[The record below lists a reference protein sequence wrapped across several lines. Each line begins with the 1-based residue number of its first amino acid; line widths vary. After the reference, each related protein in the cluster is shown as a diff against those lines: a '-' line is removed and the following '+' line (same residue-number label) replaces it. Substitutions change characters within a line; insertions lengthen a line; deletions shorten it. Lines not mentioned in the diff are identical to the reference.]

1 MARDA
6 THTRNGVAQVI
17 GDFEQFWIEEG
28 HEADGREQAA
38 HAQAER
44 AHRGDPRRN
53 ADAGRGQG
61 DPHDARGVGVEG
73 DQPTRQE
80 PADGKLGIG
89 QEVHIVAVKQ
99 VETDA
104 RERLQTLELDGE
116 LHPLALAGIPG
127 VAHHEDASDGPH
139 HRGLVGGRVAAE
151 VCGFDGKEVLAG
163 FQADAG
169 HFVPSIG
176 ELELL
181 GRHAHAPQEYRGD
194 FVVVGH
200 PSGQGHH
207 LGFRHTGRWRLPGDG
222 RGGHILELGRNHR
235 VFADD
240 PVFIEVHGIPR
251 GARQAQPFHQLPTGF
266 DRRAGAQ
273 REAFLKIL
281 EAGFHGQGAALH
293 RGDSHGE
300 HTRCAEF
307 GLDDRRGREAAV
319 ADAQADGHGAVATT
333 HGQDGQAAGRAIAHE
348 HQAVLRQEG
357 RITALDRHGQRVGHI
372 GVGHVDRDVGD
383 TINGPEFQAAR
394 RGNGRRIVHRLHPN
408 EVFQRFGGDAIGRI
422 DAHRVHPGILAAR
435 PARQNAFGGGGGFPL
450 QPFGQGDGLERDGLA
465 HATRAHRNDRGVF
478 LTFDDLHRRGA
489 QEGQGLPI
497 DIHLNLEGAGAGCLR
512 SRGVGDL
519 QLAFKNSGLGVGV
532 RYGGSFGRGPVTEG
546 PGVADAGGAS
556 VIRGGREPA
565 GGPGDE
571 VVGREHR
578 GDERRG
584 VGDHQRERIHGAL
597 QGHFGAHRTGA
608 GREIGHW
615 AVVTQVLQ
623 FPALAIVHPEI
634 VVALANVGRGR
645 VLLRVGH
652 DEAGGLAR
660 GLRQVLPNHGP
671 GDPVGGLHVQIGEA
685 LKEVPAVHAEGLAL
699 VQQGARDAGLQT
711 RIGRA
716 VVAVNTQFAGDGR
729 ALCGG
734 HRGEIGV
741 IIEGDFVE
749 DLVGNAELNLVARFQ
764 GRHVEFGRINHAVEV
779 VVKADQPKF
788 GHLHLQ
794 VMATGRQQRQHGLAA
809 GHGLSVGQLPGH
821 LHSALGPGVV
831 GHHLNLGGL
840 ALDGLDCIHAANDR
854 RPILNRNAVVRRRCG
869 APLGIGDGQVEV
881 DDAGSERLRGQIQD
895 LIGHLQPIHGLPEV
909 AQRLRAPGHQGFDE
923 QRVAFQ
929 GRLMANALDQRGQ
942 GGLVHQADG
951 REVLHPTVG
960 LRDG

>member
-1 MARDA
+1 M
-6 THTRNGVAQVI
+6 
-17 GDFEQFWIEEG
+17 
-28 HEADGREQAA
+28 
-38 HAQAER
+38 
-44 AHRGDPRRN
+44 
-53 ADAGRGQG
+53 
-61 DPHDARGVGVEG
+61 
-73 DQPTRQE
+73 
-80 PADGKLGIG
+80 
-89 QEVHIVAVKQ
+89 
-99 VETDA
+99 
-104 RERLQTLELDGE
+104 
-116 LHPLALAGIPG
+116 
-127 VAHHEDASDGPH
+127 
-139 HRGLVGGRVAAE
+139 
-151 VCGFDGKEVLAG
+151 
-163 FQADAG
+163 
-169 HFVPSIG
+169 
-176 ELELL
+176 
-181 GRHAHAPQEYRGD
+181 
-194 FVVVGH
+194 
-200 PSGQGHH
+200 
-207 LGFRHTGRWRLPGDG
+207 
-222 RGGHILELGRNHR
+222 
-235 VFADD
+235 
-240 PVFIEVHGIPR
+240 
-251 GARQAQPFHQLPTGF
+251 
-266 DRRAGAQ
+266 
-273 REAFLKIL
+273 
-281 EAGFHGQGAALH
+281 
-293 RGDSHGE
+293 
-300 HTRCAEF
+300 
-307 GLDDRRGREAAV
+307 
-319 ADAQADGHGAVATT
+319 
-333 HGQDGQAAGRAIAHE
+333 
-348 HQAVLRQEG
+348 RQEG

-383 TINGPEFQAAR
+383 TINGPEFEAAR

-435 PARQNAFGGGGGFPL
+435 PARKNAFGGRGGFPL

-497 DIHLNLEGAGAGCLR
+497 DIHLNLEGAGAGGLG

-519 QLAFKNSGLGVGV
+519 QLAVEDSGFCVGV
-532 RYGGSFGRGPVTEG
+532 RYGGAFGRGPVTEG

-556 VIRGGREPA
+556 VIRGGREPT

-597 QGHFGAHRTGA
+597 LGHFGAYRTGTS
-608 GREIGHW
+608 REIGHW

-685 LKEVPAVHAEGLAL
+685 LEEVPAVHAEGLAL
-699 VQQGARDAGLQT
+699 VQQGARDAGFQT

-741 IIEGDFVE
+741 IVEGDFVE
-749 DLVGNAELNLVARFQ
+749 DLIGNAELDLVARFQ
-764 GRHVEFGRINHAVEV
+764 GRSVEFRRINHAVEV
-779 VVKADQPKF
+779 VVEADQAQF

-794 VMATGRQQRQHGLAA
+794 VMATGWQHGQHGLAA

-821 LHSALGPGVV
+821 LHGALGPGVV

-840 ALDGLDCIHAANDR
+840 AFDGLERIHAANDR
-854 RPILNRNAVVRRRCG
+854 RPILHRNAVVRWRRG
-869 APLGIGDGQVEV
+869 ASLGIGDGQVEV
-881 DDAGSERLRGQIQD
+881 DDAGPERLRGQIQD

-909 AQRLRAPGHQGFDE
+909 AQRLRAPGHHGLDE
-923 QRVAFQ
+923 QRIAFQ
-929 GRLMANALDQRGQ
+929 GRLMANALNQRGQ

-960 LRDG
+960 LRNGRRRRESVRKQPGRAGRPAGHQCVFVRREKAQIPDPNLHLGGFTETHHLEGPTAPVPHTGGPLARRRKKARTGAGDGRKPDRRIHEQLGHPVGAHQGFARGIGHQAGVAEDRIVEMDGGVLSERRLGNHAQAGRRHRQFAGQEILKPMEPLCVHKRVSCNLVGKNRRHHHNFRPDPRSKRGSGFIAGEIARISHYIPKGILNDFKM